1 MNKFSRPQLNF
12 ILMTAIFMFYF
23 FGCLNSH
30 RTIVKKIP
38 HPFSLL
44 SIIKITR
51 EPEGKISALSLKS
64 RDNVVKLASR
74 L

>member
-23 FGCLNSH
+23 FSSLNSH
-30 RTIVKKIP
+30 QAIVKKIP
-38 HPFSLL
+38 DPFSLL
-44 SIIKITR
+44 SINKTSL
-51 EPEGKISALSLKS
+51 EPESKISALSMKP

>member
-1 MNKFSRPQLNF
+1 MNKFSNPQLNF

-23 FGCLNSH
+23 FNCLNSH
-30 RTIVKKIP
+30 QAIIKKIP
-38 HPFSLL
+38 DPFSFL
-44 SIIKITR
+44 SVNKTPQ
-51 EPEGKISALSLKS
+51 EPESKISALSIKS